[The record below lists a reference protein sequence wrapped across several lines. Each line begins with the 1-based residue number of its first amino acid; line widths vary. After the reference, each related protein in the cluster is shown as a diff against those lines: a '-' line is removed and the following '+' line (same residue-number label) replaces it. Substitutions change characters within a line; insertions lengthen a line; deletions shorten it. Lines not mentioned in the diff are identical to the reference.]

1 MQSIDLIETKAY
13 VTKEIIKERNL
24 NWLQIPDHPYRILI
38 TGGSGSRKTN
48 LLLNLID
55 HQHGIDKLY
64 LYAKNLSEGK
74 DRKRKILIVFDDM
87 MSYADLLS
95 NKKINPIVTKP
106 FIRERKLIICQK
118 ILD

>member
-1 MQSIDLIETKAY
+1 MQSIDLIERDAF

-24 NWLQIPDHPYRILI
+24 NWSQIPDHPYRILI
-38 TGGSGSRKTN
+38 TGDSGSGKTN
-48 LLLNLID
+48 LLFNLID

-74 DRKRKILIVFDDM
+74 DRKRKIFIVFDDM

-95 NKKINPIVTKP
+95 NKKM
-106 FIRERKLIICQK
+106 
-118 ILD
+118 LD